1 MISKRNNLAVLRI
14 FANVIYAVVILVVLT
29 PHKAAD
35 NTMGIIIMVFLASD
49 SISVLRARVILGA
62 FVLPG
67 CLLIATDF
75 AKVRFGF
82 LVSFALTRIYG
93 DTSPITW
100 IASGLILVSVCF
112 TYTNCSRR
120 FTLLL
125 AVLFFIAMGLFMIH
139 TPLWRACKGQDG
151 TDSAIN

>member
-67 CLLIATDF
+67 CLLIAADF
-75 AKVRFGF
+75 AKKRFGF

-100 IASGLILVSVCF
+100 IASGLILVSHIPTV
-112 TYTNCSRR
+112 
-120 FTLLL
+120 
-125 AVLFFIAMGLFMIH
+125 
-139 TPLWRACKGQDG
+139 RA
-151 TDSAIN
+151 DSLSCWQCYFA